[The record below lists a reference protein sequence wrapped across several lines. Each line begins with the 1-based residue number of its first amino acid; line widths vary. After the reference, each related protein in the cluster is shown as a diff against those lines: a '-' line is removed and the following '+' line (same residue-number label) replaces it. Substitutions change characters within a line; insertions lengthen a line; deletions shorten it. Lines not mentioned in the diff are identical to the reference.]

1 MFGNNNDNQN
11 FNNGRSIFS
20 NNFSNNINNSFNDNN
35 QNNNFGVNNNLN
47 SFNPNVNPYMNSN
60 QVPINNFS
68 GNNVDMPP
76 ELDQIK
82 NLNDSPIVSAPTMD
96 VLNPMNIM
104 PENPNGI
111 NDRLDA
117 YESGNLNNFNNTDQ
131 GFNMP
136 YENANFNNLNAGHNM
151 PHENTNFNINN
162 DYSTPVNNPSYD
174 LNNNFGMNN
183 NMNSFNPNPYMNPNQ
198 TPINNFQNN
207 TNFNN
212 DFSNQFNNI
221 SHDPVPSYNP
231 VDFNVNQSLDNNL
244 INNPLNNVSNIN
256 NDISSYDHTKESN
269 VPFDLNSLTDN
280 ASFESN
286 SSSKEE
292 IEKETKENNELEVKN
307 ENTDENNSY
316 EIDNK
321 TNLEDKEE
329 KKVNLDDLGLDDV
342 YQEPDSLEI
351 MDLDSEDETKDVK
364 ETTEKETLATKIDKI
379 KELLDNLKKDG
390 SNINVEEF
398 DFEDMIQLIIKI
410 EK

>member
-11 FNNGRSIFS
+11 FNNGRSIFG
-20 NNFSNNINNSFNDNN
+20 NNFSNNINNSLNDNN
-35 QNNNFGVNNNLN
+35 QNNNFGMNNNMN

-60 QVPINNFS
+60 QVPINNFP
-68 GNNVDMPP
+68 GNTVDMPP

-82 NLNDSPIVSAPTMD
+82 NLNDSPIVSVPTMD

-117 YESGNLNNFNNTDQ
+117 YESGSLNNFNNANQ

-136 YENANFNNLNAGHNM
+136 YENANFNNLNSGYNM
-151 PHENTNFNINN
+151 PHENANFNINN
-162 DYSTPVNNPSYD
+162 DYNTPVNNPSYD

-198 TPINNFQNN
+198 VPINNFQNN

-231 VDFNVNQSLDNNL
+231 VDFNVKQSLDNNL

-256 NDISSYDHTKESN
+256 NNASSYDYTKEN
-269 VPFDLNSLTDN
+269 VPFDLNSLNDN

-286 SSSKEE
+286 LSSKEE
-292 IEKETKENNELEVKN
+292 VEKETKENNELEVKN
-307 ENTDENNSY
+307 ETTDKNNSY

>member
-20 NNFSNNINNSFNDNN
+20 NNFSNNINNSLNDNN

-286 SSSKEE
+286 LSSKEE